1 MRYLIRKANEGDK
14 HQIAHTIVYSL
25 EDNFT
30 GLSKSKDNLIKVF
43 ENGIDT
49 QRFIVAD
56 LNGKIVGIT
65 GCADCSGRAMIINKK
80 MCRKNLGFFR
90 GMIAFMVFT
99 EEFLYPLTTP
109 INIGYIDILGVLEE
123 ARRQGIA
130 KAMLEKVVEYN
141 PGYNELILNTTDIN
155 LAAIKLYENFG
166 FVEYERKPY
175 KWAKQAGFKEK
186 IWMRYTK

>member
-1 MRYLIRKANEGDK
+1 MKFLIRKANEDDK
-14 HQIAHTIVYSL
+14 HQIAHTIVYAL
-25 EDNFT
+25 EDNFV
-30 GLSKSKDNLIKVF
+30 GLSKSKDSLIKVF
-43 ENGIDT
+43 ENRINT

-56 LNGKIVGIT
+56 LDGKIVGIT
-65 GCADCSGRAMIINKK
+65 GCADCSGRAMTMSKK
-80 MCRKNLGFFR
+80 VCRKNLGFFR

-99 EEFLYPLTTP
+99 EEFLYPLTSP
-109 INIGYIDILGVLEE
+109 INIGYTDILGVLEE

-130 KAMLEKVVEYN
+130 KAMLEKVVEL
-141 PGYNELILNTTDIN
+141 GYDELILNTTDIN

-186 IWMRYTK
+186 IWMKYSK

>member
-1 MRYLIRKANEGDK
+1 
-14 HQIAHTIVYSL
+14 
-25 EDNFT
+25 
-30 GLSKSKDNLIKVF
+30 
-43 ENGIDT
+43 
-49 QRFIVAD
+49 
-56 LNGKIVGIT
+56 
-65 GCADCSGRAMIINKK
+65 
-80 MCRKNLGFFR
+80 
-90 GMIAFMVFT
+90 MIAFMVFT
-99 EEFLYPLTTP
+99 EEFLHPLTSP

-141 PGYNELILNTTDIN
+141 PGYDELILNTTDIN

-186 IWMRYTK
+186 IWMKYAK